1 MQRGLLVAAVVV
13 GLSPALWADPAKPA
27 TRSGTG
33 RAWKAKRTEAPRPL
47 PPPTIT
53 LAVFNT
59 GPDVEKSRVLKNQGM
74 SAYQAGRYDAAVKKF
89 AAAIDNTPAPTPE
102 LIYYAA
108 QAYRLKGE
116 RAKAIELYE
125 KYLDVAPRGPA
136 ANTCRAELEKLRDIP
151 Q

>member
-1 MQRGLLVAAVVV
+1 MCPAV
-13 GLSPALWADPAKPA
+13 WADPAGRSTPA
-27 TRSGTG
+27 KATG
-33 RAWKAKRTEAPRPL
+33 RTWKAKRTEAPRPL
-47 PPPTIT
+47 PPPNIT

-59 GPDVEKSRVLKNQGM
+59 GNTTPAAPDVDRSRVLKNQGM

-89 AAAIDNTPAPTPE
+89 AAAIDSTPAPTPE